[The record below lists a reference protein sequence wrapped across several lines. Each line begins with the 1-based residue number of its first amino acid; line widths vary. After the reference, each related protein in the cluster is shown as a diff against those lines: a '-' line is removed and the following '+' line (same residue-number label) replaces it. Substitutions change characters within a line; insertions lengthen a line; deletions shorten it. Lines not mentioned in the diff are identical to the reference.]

1 MMGGL
6 RVGYN
11 TPYED
16 LNELRKRHSSQL
28 NEKDMAIMELKN
40 SLRKSELEIKK
51 REKIIGDM
59 EKLVES
65 KDKTISSL
73 TGQNSSLSSAVE
85 LLKSQE

>member
-1 MMGGL
+1 MGGL